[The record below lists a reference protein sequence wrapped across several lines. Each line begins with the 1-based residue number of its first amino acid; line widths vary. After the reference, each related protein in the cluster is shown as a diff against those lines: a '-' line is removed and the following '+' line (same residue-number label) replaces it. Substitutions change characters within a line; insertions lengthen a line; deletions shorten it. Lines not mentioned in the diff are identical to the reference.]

1 MSGPAPGQ
9 PAPQQPAAGPPSAEA
24 LLAMMPFAGKLG
36 ITIDA
41 ASTAAVTGR
50 LRWAPHLCTAGGLM
64 HGGALMALADSLGGA
79 CAFLNLP
86 PGAGTATISSATSLL
101 RGVRGGEVT
110 GTARPLNVGRTVI
123 VVQTDLR
130 DGEGRLVA
138 QTTQTQAVLP
148 GR

>member
-1 MSGPAPGQ
+1 MNEPRNEQ
-9 PAPQQPAAGPPSAEA
+9 PTAAA

-36 ITIDA
+36 ITLDTA
-41 ASTAAVTGR
+41 TAAEVTGR
-50 LRWAPHLCTAGGLM
+50 LRWAEDLCTAGGIL
-64 HGGALMALADSLGGA
+64 HGGALMALADTLGGA

-101 RGVRGGEVT
+101 RAVREGEVT

-130 DGEGRLVA
+130 DGTGRLVV
-138 QTTQTQAVLP
+138 QTTQSQAVLP
-148 GR
+148 AR

>member
-1 MSGPAPGQ
+1 MTGQGNEGPRL
-9 PAPQQPAAGPPSAEA
+9 SD

-36 ITIDA
+36 ITLDRASA
-41 ASTAAVTGR
+41 AEVTGR
-50 LRWAPHLCTAGGLM
+50 LPWAADLCTAGGIM

-86 PGAGTATISSATSLL
+86 PGAGTATISSATNLL
-101 RGVRGGEVT
+101 RAVREGEVT
-110 GTARPLNVGRTVI
+110 GTARPLNAGRTVI

-130 DGEGRLVA
+130 DSAGRLVA

-148 GR
+148 AR